1 MAFTINK
8 DYLIRPESH
17 FAIDVPVPAEGT
29 KVTLVSGFPAA
40 GGRDMGEMVTA
51 PKVKKLGGIQ
61 EIKVVNSAT
70 PIDQF
75 ITDPGAEMTVVVN
88 RYTAENVRLAWNTS
102 IRMMADGS
110 AQVGIGSRT
119 SFTGHPV
126 FVSFQSTPGSGLWF
140 YIMFYDAVM
149 TAEIEVD
156 LAPDNAVG
164 MQYTFKARPI
174 DGRSTDFSLGEHN
187 LPGAF
192 VV

>member
-8 DYLIRPESH
+8 HLLIRPESH
-17 FAIDVPVPAEGT
+17 FALDVPVPIEGT
-29 KVTLVSGFPAA
+29 KVALVNGFPAT

-61 EIKVVNSAT
+61 EIKVVNQAT
-70 PIDQF
+70 PIDHF
-75 ITDPGAEMTVVVN
+75 ITDPGAEMTIVVN
-88 RYTAENVRLAWNTS
+88 RYTADNVRLAWNS
-102 IRMMADGS
+102 SLRMMADGS

-119 SFTGHPV
+119 DLTGHPV
-126 FVSFQSTPGSGLWF
+126 FVSFQSTSGSGLWF

-164 MQYTFKARPI
+164 MQYTFKARPV

-187 LPGAF
+187 IPAAF
-192 VV
+192 VL

>member
-8 DYLIRPESH
+8 NLLIRPESH
-17 FAIDVPVPAEGT
+17 LAIDTPIPAEGT
-29 KVTLVSGFPAA
+29 KVTLVNGFPAT

-51 PKVKKLGGIQ
+51 PKVKRLGSIQ
-61 EIKVVNSAT
+61 EIKVVNQAT

-88 RYTAENVRLAWNTS
+88 RYIAENVRLAWNTS

-119 SFTGHPV
+119 ELTGHPI
-126 FVSFQSTPGSGLWF
+126 FVSFQSASGSGLWF

-156 LAPDNAVG
+156 LSPDNSVG

-187 LPGAF
+187 LPSAF